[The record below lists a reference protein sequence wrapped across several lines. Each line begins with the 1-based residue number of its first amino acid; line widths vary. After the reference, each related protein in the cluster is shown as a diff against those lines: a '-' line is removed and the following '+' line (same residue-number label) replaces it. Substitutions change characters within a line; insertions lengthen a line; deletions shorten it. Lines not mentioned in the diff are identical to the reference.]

1 MILGFALQGI
11 RRNIMKHNYKTNPQI
26 LDLISGLKKQSRE
39 KKVPLWRDIALRLE
53 RPSRNYSEVN
63 LSRINRYTEEK
74 DVVLI
79 PGKVLGAGELDHGL
93 TVAAISFSANAKN
106 KIIAAGG
113 SCLTIG
119 ELMGANPQGSMVR
132 IIG

>member
-1 MILGFALQGI
+1 
-11 RRNIMKHNYKTNPQI
+11 MKHNYKTNPQL

-39 KKVPLWRDIALRLE
+39 KEAPLWRDIALRLE
-53 RPSRNYSEVN
+53 RPTRNYSEVN
-63 LSRINRYTEEK
+63 LSRINRYTKEK

-79 PGKVLGAGELDHGL
+79 PGKVLGAGELDHKL
-93 TVAAISFSANAKN
+93 TVAAVSFSANAKN

-119 ELMGANPQGSMVR
+119 ELMGTNPEGSRVR